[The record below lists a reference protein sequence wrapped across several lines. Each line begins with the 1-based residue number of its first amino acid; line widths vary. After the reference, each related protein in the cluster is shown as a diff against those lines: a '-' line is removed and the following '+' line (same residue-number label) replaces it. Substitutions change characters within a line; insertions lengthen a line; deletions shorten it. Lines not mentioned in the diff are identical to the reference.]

1 MKNNNLPRYVR
12 VDAGGKQPGGDGS
25 NPSGDGKNG
34 GSGKP
39 DGNKPGGNGQG
50 DATVTLKE

>member
-34 GSGKP
+34 SSGKP
-39 DGNKPGGNGQG
+39 DGNKPGGKGQG
-50 DATVTLKE
+50 DATVMPKE